1 MIELFIEIY
10 KKEDLCKLLL
20 VKFKEM
26 NLNKKRTKYIMERK
40 SILEKHKSIFNT
52 IISEADNYDYDT
64 IEFYGIIL
72 CYLNYY
78 DYDNF
83 TRIINDLYKSKSKEL
98 FEILLI
104 YNSHFKY
111 RPINQNFDFFNKL
124 IEYTILNKDYEFF
137 EEGLK
142 YIGDIETFIN
152 IIEKNK
158 DNLFN
163 KYFKDNINYLKCTIK
178 LDDYLKFIKT
188 ENGPTKSGS
197 ISTKDKLVQEINNN
211 PTTIVIHSGDRK
223 ETNIKKISKKELEI
237 KNKNFEKNI
246 QNHFIIK
253 FIKKIDLLISFSK
266 IEKIFLI
273 YFTNNFWKYILNNFN
288 EPNEV
293 SIYICYKLR
302 EVFMK
307 YYDLVNEIFKDRYKK
322 FTIKYDAINY
332 YELDE
337 FAILL
342 DKNIKKYIINNK
354 KLENIE
360 KLALI
365 KQYNPYY
372 KEERFKY
379 LVDINIFDLFDFN
392 NIDNEF
398 IEDFRNMRFENIF
411 KENINEFINK
421 IFSKIKKISDFDHI
435 IKIINIKNIEDKN
448 IFLNILIKAC
458 NKIIKKEFEKKLD
471 NFQILA
477 RLAILFF
484 KIKDYKFKFKFIEN
498 TIKKLDED
506 IIIRIFIEIMRIYI
520 NQKNKEKEENEETD
534 NIEIEKEEDFY
545 IMKDYI
551 LRNFINLKK
560 EKDIENIMS
569 LIDCFEGK
577 EENANE
583 INDKKKKENKEIID
597 EFLNLLLD
605 KYNLFISSFIFLL
618 ISFNL

>member
-1 MIELFIEIY
+1 METTLYFFISYPRKNKEKFGDIHFIVPEDKINIPTCIYMDETNDNNLYYYKKVFMINKSIGKGRRNNEFYFEFDLDDDRYIISFDSKGASFIYDIKLEKTKRTTRLMIIVKQDVIEYYDKMHIFINALKENNEKNKIDLLYKDAIELFSIKKYFTFLIELFVEIY
-10 KKEDLCKLLL
+10 KKEDLCKILLD
-20 VKFKEM
+20 KFKEM
-26 NLNKKRTKYIMERK
+26 NLNKKYTKHIMERK
-40 SILEKHKSIFNT
+40 SLLEKHKSIFNT

-64 IEFYGIIL
+64 IGFYGIIL

-83 TRIINDLYKSKSKEL
+83 TRIINELYKSKSKEL

-111 RPINQNFDFFNKL
+111 KPINQNFDFFNKL
-124 IEYTILNKDYEFF
+124 IEYTILNKDYKFF

-163 KYFKDNINYLKCTIK
+163 KYFKDNIKYLKCTIK

-197 ISTKDKLVQEINNN
+197 ISTKDKLDQEINNN
-211 PTTIVIHSGDRK
+211 PTTMVIQSGDRK
-223 ETNIKKISKKELEI
+223 ENNIKKISKKELEI
-237 KNKNFEKNI
+237 KKINFEKNI

-266 IEKIFLI
+266 IEKTFFI

-322 FTIKYDAINY
+322 FPIKYAAINY

-360 KLALI
+360 KLTLI
-365 KQYNPYY
+365 KKYHPYY

-398 IEDFRNMRFENIF
+398 IENFRNMRFENIF

-421 IFSKIKKISDFDHI
+421 IFSKIKKC
-435 IKIINIKNIEDKN
+435 
-448 IFLNILIKAC
+448 LILI
-458 NKIIKKEFEKKLD
+458 I
-471 NFQILA
+471 
-477 RLAILFF
+477 
-484 KIKDYKFKFKFIEN
+484 
-498 TIKKLDED
+498 
-506 IIIRIFIEIMRIYI
+506 
-520 NQKNKEKEENEETD
+520 
-534 NIEIEKEEDFY
+534 
-545 IMKDYI
+545 
-551 LRNFINLKK
+551 
-560 EKDIENIMS
+560 
-569 LIDCFEGK
+569 
-577 EENANE
+577 
-583 INDKKKKENKEIID
+583 
-597 EFLNLLLD
+597 
-605 KYNLFISSFIFLL
+605 
-618 ISFNL
+618 

>member
-1 MIELFIEIY
+1 
-10 KKEDLCKLLL
+10 
-20 VKFKEM
+20 
-26 NLNKKRTKYIMERK
+26 MERK
-40 SILEKHKSIFNT
+40 SLLEKHKSIFNT

-64 IEFYGIIL
+64 IGFYGIIL

-83 TRIINDLYKSKSKEL
+83 TRIINELYKSKSKEL

-104 YNSHFKY
+104 YNSNFKY
-111 RPINQNFDFFNKL
+111 KPINQNFDFFNKL
-124 IEYTILNKDYEFF
+124 IEYTILNKDYKFF

-163 KYFKDNINYLKCTIK
+163 KYFKDNIKYLKCTIK

-197 ISTKDKLVQEINNN
+197 ISTKDKLDQEINNN
-211 PTTIVIHSGDRK
+211 PTTMVIQSGDRK
-223 ETNIKKISKKELEI
+223 ENNIKKISKKELEI
-237 KNKNFEKNI
+237 KKINFEKNI

-266 IEKIFLI
+266 IEKTFFI

-322 FTIKYDAINY
+322 FPIKYAAINY

-360 KLALI
+360 KLTLI
-365 KQYNPYY
+365 KKYHPYY

-398 IEDFRNMRFENIF
+398 IENFRNMRFENIF

-421 IFSKIKKISDFDHI
+421 IFSKIKKC
-435 IKIINIKNIEDKN
+435 
-448 IFLNILIKAC
+448 LILI
-458 NKIIKKEFEKKLD
+458 I
-471 NFQILA
+471 
-477 RLAILFF
+477 
-484 KIKDYKFKFKFIEN
+484 
-498 TIKKLDED
+498 
-506 IIIRIFIEIMRIYI
+506 
-520 NQKNKEKEENEETD
+520 
-534 NIEIEKEEDFY
+534 
-545 IMKDYI
+545 
-551 LRNFINLKK
+551 
-560 EKDIENIMS
+560 
-569 LIDCFEGK
+569 
-577 EENANE
+577 
-583 INDKKKKENKEIID
+583 
-597 EFLNLLLD
+597 
-605 KYNLFISSFIFLL
+605 
-618 ISFNL
+618 